1 MTLFARS
8 QSPLASRLA
17 LAGIVLVASAAAA
30 RAQSSIDMNGN
41 AAPTPHVIAPTVKHD
56 HAPAALPGAES
67 RPDSAAPADR
77 IANDMQPTD
86 ALFDAIDR
94 GDIAAARDAVSRGA
108 DLSGRN
114 LLGLTPLDESIDLGR
129 KDITFLLLSLRGA
142 DAGPALRGADAGPG
156 GPVQQAQKAPP
167 PDKPARAPAA
177 VASRPGREHAPA
189 RERAAANAP
198 ALRPATA
205 RTAKLFAGDTGTP
218 VPQAGFLG
226 FGGAQLR

>member
-8 QSPLASRLA
+8 QSPLLAQSRLASRLA
-17 LAGIVLVASAAAA
+17 LAGIVLVAAAVAA

-56 HAPAALPGAES
+56 QAPAALPGAES

-142 DAGPALRGADAGPG
+142 DAGPG

-177 VASRPGREHAPA
+177 VASRAGREHAPA
-189 RERAAANAP
+189 RERAAANPP

-226 FGGAQLR
+226 FGGAAQLR